1 MGRRDLWKPRKHLP
15 FCSRQHEKRVETSL
29 ALEKISWILKLEEI
43 LILCR
48 CSSGSLISLAFL
60 AESKYIPGAVNLS
73 THYRLSRTD
82 WQLYL
87 KKLPPP
93 RRPQIEIHTCGSAED
108 KWPFSLVGQTKTY
121 PSLKNME
128 KRPVDLV
135 IHSRWNFE
143 HPNSPPRILVHQA
156 EPILLG
162 VLRTTLAGALGAP
175 IPTKAECTLQPRVA
189 PFAIFNVE
197 LRVVKACTGNGMYC
211 VSVRFEFRDGVIC
224 WLDSV

>member
-1 MGRRDLWKPRKHLP
+1 MGRRDLWKPRKHLA

-60 AESKYIPGAVNLS
+60 AESQYIPGAVNLS

-108 KWPFSLVGQTKTY
+108 KWPFSLVRPNEDVPFLEKHGKTAG
-121 PSLKNME
+121 
-128 KRPVDLV
+128 RPG
-135 IHSRWNFE
+135 N
-143 HPNSPPRILVHQA
+143 
-156 EPILLG
+156 
-162 VLRTTLAGALGAP
+162 
-175 IPTKAECTLQPRVA
+175 
-189 PFAIFNVE
+189 PFQVE
-197 LRVVKACTGNGMYC
+197 
-211 VSVRFEFRDGVIC
+211 F
-224 WLDSV
+224 